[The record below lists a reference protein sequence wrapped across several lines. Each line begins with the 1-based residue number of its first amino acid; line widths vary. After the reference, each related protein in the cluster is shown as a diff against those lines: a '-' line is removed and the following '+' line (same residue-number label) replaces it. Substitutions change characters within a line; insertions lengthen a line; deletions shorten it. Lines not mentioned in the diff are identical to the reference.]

1 MVKGKKRKKVRV
13 PALISR
19 AKALDL
25 MQSAKGQFF
34 TAVFTKKDGTE
45 RVMNCQYLKDQ
56 EEPKIGYVKVK
67 DAILRKASPQDCI
80 RNINLQ
86 TMKSLKIK
94 GANYKIR

>member
-1 MVKGKKRKKVRV
+1 
-13 PALISR
+13 
-19 AKALDL
+19 

-67 DAILRKASPQDCI
+67 DAILRKTSPQDCT
-80 RNINLQ
+80 RNVNLQ
-86 TMKSLKIK
+86 TLKSIKMKGKF
-94 GANYKIR
+94 YKVR